1 MGKIVSFSSFA
12 YPRETVFDDEVPT
25 LARPKKQFLTP
36 AQKHEM
42 EKAIKAAK
50 GKKAK
55 DAVRQDYEYDG
66 HDGNADIIDTEPAI
80 EPSNDV

>member
-1 MGKIVSFSSFA
+1 MGKIVSFSSFT
-12 YPRETVFDDEVPT
+12 YPRETVFDDELPT

-42 EKAIKAAK
+42 EKAIKAAR

>member
-1 MGKIVSFSSFA
+1 M
-12 YPRETVFDDEVPT
+12 
-25 LARPKKQFLTP
+25 RPKKQFQTP

-55 DAVRQDYEYDG
+55 DVVRRDYEYDG
-66 HDGNADIIDTEPAI
+66 QDGNADIIDTEPAI
-80 EPSNDV
+80 D

>member
-1 MGKIVSFSSFA
+1 MGKFVSFSSYA
-12 YPRETVFDDEVPT
+12 YPRETLFDDEVPT
-25 LARPKKQFLTP
+25 LVRPKKQFLTP

-55 DAVRQDYEYDG
+55 DAVRRDYEYDG
-66 HDGNADIIDTEPAI
+66 QDGNADIIDTEPTI
-80 EPSNDV
+80 D

>member
-1 MGKIVSFSSFA
+1 MCKFVSFSSYA
-12 YPRETVFDDEVPT
+12 YPRETLFDDEVPT

-55 DAVRQDYEYDG
+55 DAVRRDYEYDG
-66 HDGNADIIDTEPAI
+66 QDGNADIIDTEPTI
-80 EPSNDV
+80 D